1 MSRLKLRPLKNVPP
15 EADSSSR
22 KTIRR
27 RRITGGIYGIFR
39 GLNFEYDLPAPRLRQ
54 TGADLP
60 TGASAQA
67 GIGQKGTF
75 FKGLKLS
82 VLIVCLVLASS
93 PDSCFSTEDRFH
105 DYVVLIH
112 GLSRTSKSFQK
123 MENHLKQIG
132 FDVLNIDYPS
142 RKYDIQTLTSKFIR
156 PAIQNHCTD
165 KEKKIHFVTHSMGGI
180 IVRYY
185 LKTYPME
192 NIGRV
197 VMLSPPNQGSKVV
210 DFLKDQTTIRKIMG
224 PAFDQLS
231 TDPNGFVNTLGDV
244 DGEVGIITGTRSI
257 NWINSIIIP
266 GEDDGKVSVDR
277 ARLKNM
283 KDFLV
288 VKRTHPLIMNADE
301 VLDAVVYFIENGNF
315 NVPVS
320 HQRVPT
326 QSPDMFDRAEVQ
338 H

>member
-1 MSRLKLRPLKNVPP
+1 M
-15 EADSSSR
+15 
-22 KTIRR
+22 I
-27 RRITGGIYGIFR
+27 
-39 GLNFEYDLPAPRLRQ
+39 Q
-54 TGADLP
+54 
-60 TGASAQA
+60 
-67 GIGQKGTF
+67 
-75 FKGLKLS
+75 LKLS
-82 VLIVCLVLASS
+82 VLIVCLLLASS
-93 PDSCFSTEDRFH
+93 PDKCFSTEDRFH

-142 RKYDIQTLTSKFIR
+142 REYDIQTLTSKFIR

-210 DFLKDQTTIRKIMG
+210 DFLKDQMIVQKFMG

-231 TDPNGFVNTLGDV
+231 TDPDAFVNTLGDV
-244 DGEVGIITGTRSI
+244 DAEVGIITGTRSI

-288 VKRTHPLIMNADE
+288 VKRTHPLIMKADE
-301 VLDAVVYFIENGNF
+301 VLDAVVHFIETGNL
-315 NVPVS
+315 NVPI
-320 HQRVPT
+320 T